1 MAFILLIPPR
11 RGEPIVDADGI
22 AARRMT
28 EYLEL
33 NAALVNQQRTSIIE
47 LGDWNMDTTT
57 NINVAH
63 GLEYADIIKTEVFIR
78 NDADTARD
86 NISVGASAADTTP
99 QGYVGTTDSTNVN
112 IVRLTAGKFDAATY
126 STTSYNRGWLIIT
139 YKND

>member
-1 MAFILLIPPR
+1 
-11 RGEPIVDADGI
+11 
-22 AARRMT
+22 MT

-33 NAALVNQQRTSIIE
+33 LSSLVNQARTAIVE

-86 NISVGASAADTTP
+86 NINVGASAVDTTP

-112 IVRLTAGKFDAATY
+112 IVRLTGGKFDAAGY